1 MNRFDFYYPI
11 ESLKNRV
18 ETEESREALDIADKL
33 SDMILFHKTVREN
46 GTEMMKPFKKY

>member
-1 MNRFDFYYPI
+1 MNKFDFCYSI

-18 ETEESREALDIADKL
+18 ETKESIKALDVADKL

-46 GTEMMKPFKKY
+46 GTEMMKPFKRY